1 MESSGIPSKIHV
13 SESARSQAIKTNPSF
28 LFTERGNIEMKGKG
42 MMRTNFLE
50 RNDRKSV
57 WEICDR
63 PRQAHQSIDGYQE
76 LHSDIC
82 PDQLSDLDEKTVD
95 RKELTIIQDET
106 NPLDGTEHDSLSNRG
121 FEENNRENNN
131 NNFQQN
137 GTLPQK
143 TKKKLSKKEKAENQI
158 KDGNKQQKTKSKLC
172 LLL

>member
-63 PRQAHQSIDGYQE
+63 PRQAYQSIDGYQ
-76 LHSDIC
+76 
-82 PDQLSDLDEKTVD
+82 V
-95 RKELTIIQDET
+95 
-106 NPLDGTEHDSLSNRG
+106 
-121 FEENNRENNN
+121 
-131 NNFQQN
+131 
-137 GTLPQK
+137 
-143 TKKKLSKKEKAENQI
+143 
-158 KDGNKQQKTKSKLC
+158 
-172 LLL
+172 